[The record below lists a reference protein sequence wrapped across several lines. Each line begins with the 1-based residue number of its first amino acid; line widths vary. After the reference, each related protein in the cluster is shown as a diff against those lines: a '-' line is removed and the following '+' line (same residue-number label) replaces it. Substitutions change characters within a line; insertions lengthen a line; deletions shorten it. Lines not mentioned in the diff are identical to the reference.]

1 MTPPRLYNTIIYTF
15 IIPQWRNEAS
25 LFVEHKTRSKCVTE
39 AHKHIPIVK
48 ITEIKAKLVVINFW
62 LRQIDKQT
70 LVWILPQ
77 STPP

>member
-1 MTPPRLYNTIIYTF
+1 MTPPRLYNAIVYTF
-15 IIPQWRNEAS
+15 IIPQWRNE
-25 LFVEHKTRSKCVTE
+25 VEHKTRSKCVTDQ
-39 AHKHIPIVK
+39 HKHILIVK

-62 LRQIDKQT
+62 FQQIDKQT